1 MLKIDDFHITR
12 LDPILD
18 FPRKRQH
25 MHDARVG
32 LARVRSVG
40 RSTEQLLAFCYV
52 RRCGARSTCPRYLE
66 SLLLSYPVLLISSFG
81 VSVCCTGLDCRMSH
95 RIWNRGSNGLPKLV
109 QPYAPSI
116 LFPVRHPAIGPG
128 TEHADGWAGLGLNR
142 NAGLAAR
149 PGEVRRRQPSSS
161 KRNLNLVHLRMAPPP
176 CPPSSGTSTKDT

>member
-1 MLKIDDFHITR
+1 MFKIDDFHITR

-40 RSTEQLLAFCYV
+40 RSTEQLLAFCDV

-81 VSVCCTGLDCRMSH
+81 VSVCCS
-95 RIWNRGSNGLPKLV
+95 
-109 QPYAPSI
+109 
-116 LFPVRHPAIGPG
+116 
-128 TEHADGWAGLGLNR
+128 EHADGWAGLGLNR

-161 KRNLNLVHLRMAPPP
+161 KRNLNLVHLRSEWRLRRVPRLPEHQQRIHEGRSATRSRSRSRSP
-176 CPPSSGTSTKDT
+176 

>member
-1 MLKIDDFHITR
+1 MFKIDDFHITR

-81 VSVCCTGLDCRMSH
+81 VSVCCRYRACRRMG
-95 RIWNRGSNGLPKLV
+95 R
-109 QPYAPSI
+109 
-116 LFPVRHPAIGPG
+116 VRVKP
-128 TEHADGWAGLGLNR
+128 ECGLGR
-142 NAGLAAR
+142 PTRRGTAASVIFLQAKSQS
-149 PGEVRRRQPSSS
+149 GPSQI
-161 KRNLNLVHLRMAPPP
+161 RMAPPP
-176 CPPSSGTSTKDT
+176 CPPSSGTSAKDT

>member
-128 TEHADGWAGLGLNR
+128 KVTSYEII
-142 NAGLAAR
+142 
-149 PGEVRRRQPSSS
+149 
-161 KRNLNLVHLRMAPPP
+161 
-176 CPPSSGTSTKDT
+176 STKSKPQNNSCLVIMFPNALGSCSHNHSLFHACLLHHLASAVC